1 MSGLKASFAALA
13 LVGSMSGAAMA
24 ETASSPACEAREA
37 VFYFATGEATLDA
50 FGEASLER
58 FAEDAKACA
67 VAKIK
72 VVGHADAVGSNAA
85 NKQLSRA
92 RAEAT
97 FDALTNAGLEPVR
110 VELEAAG
117 EADADRPMAR
127 RAVVRL
133 VMAAADADLG

>member
-1 MSGLKASFAALA
+1 
-13 LVGSMSGAAMA
+13 MA
-24 ETASSPACEAREA
+24 ETAASPACEAREA

-58 FAEDAKACA
+58 FAEDAKACPI
-67 VAKIK
+67 AKIEI
-72 VVGHADAVGSNAA
+72 VGHADSVGPAAA
-85 NKQLSRA
+85 NEELSLA

-97 FDALTNAGLEPVR
+97 SDALANAGFEPVR

-133 VMAAADADLG
+133 VMASADADLG